1 MKKCLK
7 TPKEAKKGRNKTYDI
22 LEMFASNL
30 KSTTEEINR
39 IGLVKSKLKQ
49 SNIGKNKIILP

>member
-22 LEMFASNL
+22 LEIFASN
-30 KSTTEEINR
+30 EEINR

-49 SNIGKNKIILP
+49 SYIRKNKIILP